1 MQWLNYHHL
10 YYFWTVLRT
19 GGIRAASAEVRISPP
34 AISAQLRTLEE
45 ALGEKLLARKG
56 RRLEPTEMGR
66 LVQGYAEEIFGLGR
80 ELMEA
85 VKQGS
90 PRRPWRLVI
99 GVDDVLPKEVA
110 RWLIEPALELPE
122 PVHILCREA
131 GLERLLG
138 DLATHQLD
146 LVLSDAPVT
155 PTLSVRAYNHPLG
168 ECGVLLMAT
177 RPLARRYRA
186 RFPHS
191 LDRAPVLL
199 PTDDTAIR
207 RQLDRWFDHHKIR
220 PVMVGEFEDYALLAT
235 FGQAGLAVFPV
246 PAILEE
252 QFRRFYRLER
262 IGRAEGVRARY
273 YAISVERKLKHPA
286 VVAISERAR
295 RHLMEEEPKKER
307 QTRSTTR
314 ASGRAARTG
323 GRTAHTRQ

>member
-1 MQWLNYHHL
+1 
-10 YYFWTVLRT
+10 
-19 GGIRAASAEVRISPP
+19 
-34 AISAQLRTLEE
+34 LEE
-45 ALGEKLLARKG
+45 A
-56 RRLEPTEMGR
+56 
-66 LVQGYAEEIFGLGR
+66 
-80 ELMEA
+80 
-85 VKQGS
+85 VKHGS
-90 PRRPWRLVI
+90 PRRPRRLVI
-99 GVDDVLPKEVA
+99 GVHDELPKQVA

-186 RFPHS
+186 KFPHS

-220 PVMVGEFEDYALLAT
+220 PVMIGEFEDYALLAA

-252 QFRRFYRLER
+252 QFRRFYRLQR

-286 VVAISERAR
+286 VVAISDRAR
-295 RHLMEEEPKKER
+295 RHLMEEEPR
-307 QTRSTTR
+307 DTGRRRR
-314 ASGRAARTG
+314 AR
-323 GRTAHTRQ
+323 

>member
-10 YYFWTVLRT
+10 YYFWTVLRA
-19 GGIRAASAEVRISPP
+19 GGIRQAGGELRVSPP
-34 AISAQLRTLEE
+34 AISAQLRSLEA

-66 LVQGYAEEIFGLGR
+66 LVFGYAEEIFGLGR
-80 ELMEA
+80 ELLEA
-85 VKQGS
+85 VRQGS

-110 RWLIEPALELPE
+110 RWLIEPALQLPE

-146 LVLSDAPVT
+146 VVLSDAPVT

-168 ECGVLLMAT
+168 DCGVVLMAT
-177 RPLARRYRA
+177 RPLAHRHRVG
-186 RFPHS
+186 FPHS

-207 RQLDRWFDHHKIR
+207 RQLDRWFERHRVR
-220 PVMVGEFEDYALLAT
+220 PVMVGEFEDYALLLA

-246 PAILEE
+246 PAILEA
-252 QFRRFYRLER
+252 QFKRRYRVER
-262 IGRAEGVRARY
+262 IGRAGGVRANF

-286 VVAISERAR
+286 VVAICERAR
-295 RHLMEEEPKKER
+295 RHLMEEIPARGDSER
-307 QTRSTTR
+307 
-314 ASGRAARTG
+314 
-323 GRTAHTRQ
+323 

>member
-10 YYFWTVLRT
+10 YYFWSVLRT

-45 ALGEKLLARKG
+45 VLGVKLLVRKG
-56 RRLEPTEMGR
+56 RRLEATEMGR
-66 LVQGYAEEIFGLGR
+66 LVYGYAHEIFGLGR
-80 ELMEA
+80 ELVEA

-90 PRRPWRLVI
+90 PRRPWRLVV

-110 RWLIEPALELPE
+110 RWLIEPALKLPE

-177 RPLARRYRA
+177 RPLARRYRPG
-186 RFPHS
+186 FPHS

-199 PTDDTAIR
+199 PTDDTAAR
-207 RQLDRWFDHHKIR
+207 RQLDRWFDHHRIR
-220 PVMVGEFEDYALLAT
+220 PVMVGEFEDYALLTA

-246 PAILEE
+246 PAILEA
-252 QFRRFYRLER
+252 QFRRSYRVER
-262 IGRAEGVRARY
+262 IGRAEGVRARF

-295 RHLMEEEPKKER
+295 RHLLEESPDRKR
-307 QTRSTTR
+307 QE
-314 ASGRAARTG
+314 RAAGARRG
-323 GRTAHTRQ
+323 GRVGARGRG